1 MGRKLPCIVTNFV
14 TIRPIHQACMRRFGQ
29 FTCTSTQSMAAI
41 QWTIQAHAHK
51 YECSMAAIWLTIQAQ
66 VHKYEHSM
74 AAIWLMMQ
82 TQMHKYEH
90 SMAAIFDSFELTP
103 N

>member
-1 MGRKLPCIVTNFV
+1 
-14 TIRPIHQACMRRFGQ
+14 
-29 FTCTSTQSMAAI
+29 
-41 QWTIQAHAHK
+41 
-51 YECSMAAIWLTIQAQ
+51 MAAIWLTIQAQ
-66 VHKYEHSM
+66 AHKYEHSM

-82 TQMHKYEH
+82 TQVHKYEH